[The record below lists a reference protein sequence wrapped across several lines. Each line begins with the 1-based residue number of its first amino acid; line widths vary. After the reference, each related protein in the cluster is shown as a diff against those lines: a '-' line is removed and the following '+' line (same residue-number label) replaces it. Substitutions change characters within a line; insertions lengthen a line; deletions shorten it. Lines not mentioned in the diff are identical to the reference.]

1 MSLESRDTDV
11 PSGIREYVLALKA
24 SKRLGGQ
31 VVFHKVLPAVAPQ
44 WSEPGASWPVKLVR
58 ALEAGGIEKLYRH
71 QVEAIDLARSGQ
83 HVVVATPTASG
94 KTLVY
99 NLTYLERFLSNPDSR
114 ALYLFPLK
122 ALAQDQLLNFNKTAS
137 FLSGRKPAAA
147 IYDGD
152 TPGPQRKKIRGQP
165 PGVVMTNPEMLNLS
179 FLPHHAAWEAF
190 FSSLK
195 LVVVDEVHTYRG
207 VMGSHMAQ
215 VFRRLRR
222 VCRLY
227 GADPSFIFNSATVA
241 NPAELAEQLTGLSVK
256 TVVKSGHPKGKRHTV
271 FIDPLEGPAQT
282 AIMLLKSA
290 LKRGLRTIVYT
301 QSRKLTELI
310 AMWAGSSAGEYAPRI
325 SAYRAGFLPW
335 ERREIEA
342 KLNSGELL
350 AVIST
355 SALELGIDIGDL
367 DLCILVGYPGTIVAT
382 LQRGGRVGRSGQESG
397 TILIAGEDAL
407 DQYFMRHPDELFKRE
422 PEAAVINRNNPGIMD
437 RHLVCAAAEIPLN
450 RAEPLMKETPV
461 AAAVGRLEQAGQL
474 LNSGDGHTWYSKFKT
489 PQRHIDLRGSGNR
502 FQIVATRDGEHRGEI
517 DGIRAFKETH
527 PGAIYLHRGDTYLVD
542 ELDLETHTVRVSTA
556 EVDYYTR
563 VRANKNT
570 EIMDVW
576 DEKPVWGA
584 VVSAGRL
591 KVTEQVTGYER
602 WRIRSHKRID
612 RIPLDLPEQT
622 FETEGMWFRIPAHV
636 QEAAEKERLHFMGG
650 IHAMEHAA
658 IGMFPL
664 LVMADRNDLGGISI
678 PFHPQINCA
687 AVFIYDGVPG
697 GAGLSRQAFS
707 RAASLLTVTLKAIQ
721 DCPCSNGCPSCVHS
735 PKCGSG
741 NRPIDKAAAAFIL
754 GAMCAANGVR
764 DAKGQTRRAW
774 LGGTAAM
781 VSGKGTPRA
790 ESPAIDEAATYKVTD
805 ETTARASKGPG
816 KKVRGK
822 PGGRLRKRREARKR
836 KRTMRPAEQTAP
848 PAATV
853 ASGDTLYGV
862 FDLETQRS
870 AQEVGGWHRADLM
883 KVSCGVLYD
892 SGEDRY
898 FEFMEG
904 QVPELVE
911 HLGSLD
917 CIIGFN
923 IKRFDYKVLSG
934 YTELDFRRL
943 PTLDILEEVHR
954 HLGYRLSLDN
964 LARVTLGSRK
974 SADGLQALKWWQQK
988 RIRELLDYCRMDVKI
1003 TRDIFLYGR
1012 ENGYLLFDN
1021 KAGNTVRV
1029 PVDFTLEKRFKA
1041 PG

>member
-1 MSLESRDTDV
+1 MSVANRDTDIPFGV
-11 PSGIREYVLALKA
+11 KEYVQALKA

-31 VVFHKVLPAVAPQ
+31 VVFHKVLPAEAAQ
-44 WSEPGASWPVKLVR
+44 WSDPITSWPDKLKHV
-58 ALEAGGIEKLYRH
+58 LEAGKIEKLYRH
-71 QVEAIDLARSGQ
+71 QAEAIDLVRSGQ

-99 NLTYLERFLSNPDSR
+99 NLTYLDLFLTDPDAR

-122 ALAQDQLLNFNKTAS
+122 ALAQDQLLNFNKTAA
-137 FLSGRKPAAA
+137 FLSGRKPSAV

-152 TPGPQRKKIRGQP
+152 TSGPQRKRIRERP
-165 PGVVMTNPEMLNLS
+165 PGVIMTNPEMLNLS
-179 FLPHHAAWEAF
+179 FLPHHATWAAF
-190 FSSLK
+190 FSNLQM
-195 LVVVDEVHTYRG
+195 VVVDEVHTYRG

-222 VCRLY
+222 ICQYY
-227 GADPSFIFNSATVA
+227 GADPRYIFNSATVA

-256 TVVKSGHPKGKRHTV
+256 TVLEGGHPRGRRHTV

-290 LKRGLRTIVYT
+290 LPRGLRTIVYT

-310 AMWAGSSAGEYAPRI
+310 AMWAGTSAGEYAQRI
-325 SAYRAGFLPW
+325 SAYRAGFLPE

-342 KLNSGELL
+342 KLNNGELL

-397 TILIAGEDAL
+397 TVLIAGEDAL
-407 DQYFMRHPDELFKRE
+407 DQYFMRHPDELFSRE
-422 PEAAVINRNNPGIMD
+422 PEAAVINPNNPGIMAK
-437 RHLVCAAAEIPLN
+437 HLLCAAAELPLK
-450 RAEPLMKETPV
+450 REEPLMTEAPV
-461 AAAVGRLEQAGQL
+461 VSSVERLEKEGQL
-474 LNSGDGHTWYSKFKT
+474 LNSADGDIWYSKFKA
-489 PQRHIDLRGSGNR
+489 PQRHIDLRGSGSR
-502 FQIVATRDGEHRGEI
+502 FQIVDTSDGEHRGEI

-542 ELDLETHTVRVSTA
+542 ELDLETNTVRVSLA

-563 VRANKNT
+563 VRAHKDT
-570 EIMDVW
+570 EIIDVW
-576 DEKPVWGA
+576 EERPVWGTT
-584 VVSAGRL
+584 VSIGRL
-591 KVTEQVTGYER
+591 KVTEQVSGYER
-602 WRIRSHKRID
+602 WRIRTHKRID
-612 RIPLDLPEQT
+612 RVPLDLPEQT
-622 FETEGMWFRIPAHV
+622 FETDGMWFEIPAHI
-636 QEAAEKERLHFMGG
+636 QHAAESAHLHFMGG
-650 IHAMEHAA
+650 IHAVEHAA

-678 PFHPQINCA
+678 PLHPQLNSA

-707 RAASLLTVTLKAIQ
+707 RAPSLLAVTLKAIQ
-721 DCPCSNGCPSCVHS
+721 GCPCSNGCPSCVHS

-741 NRPIDKAAAAFIL
+741 NRPIDKAAAIFIL
-754 GAMCAANGVR
+754 RAMQDSKVLPAQQVR
-764 DAKGQTRRAW
+764 SHGETPAGPGMNRIEP
-774 LGGTAAM
+774 
-781 VSGKGTPRA
+781 GKGR
-790 ESPAIDEAATYKVTD
+790 SDKG
-805 ETTARASKGPG
+805 ETLKAPKARSTARSSSGTPDRPDKKIKG
-816 KKVRGK
+816 KS
-822 PGGRLRKRREARKR
+822 GGRLRKRREARR
-836 KRTMRPAEQTAP
+836 RRRPILITEPEALPVTPLAS
-848 PAATV
+848 AATR
-853 ASGDTLYGV
+853 YGV

-883 KVSCGVLYD
+883 KVSCGVVYD
-892 SGEDRY
+892 SAEDRY
-898 FEFMEG
+898 YEYLEG
-904 QVPELVE
+904 QVPELIE
-911 HLGSLD
+911 HLQALD

-923 IKRFDYKVLSG
+923 SKRFDYKVLSG
-934 YTELDFRRL
+934 YTDLDFERL
-943 PTLDILEEVHR
+943 PSLDILEEVHR

-974 SADGLQALKWWQQK
+974 SADGLQALKWWKQK
-988 RIRELLDYCRMDVKI
+988 RIRELLKYCRQDVKI

-1012 ENGYLLFDN
+1012 DNGYLLFNN

-1029 PVDFTLEKRFKA
+1029 PVNFEL
-1041 PG
+1041 